1 MKKKIFVT
9 MAMLAL
15 LYVLPVPAQI
25 VSDSY
30 PLLKDRVVREMED
43 YNYEQVI
50 NLVSADTQD
59 SLLLTYKAKAQMA
72 INRYR
77 DAISSWSALP
87 DADSNIQS
95 LVHIG
100 DCYRSMGN
108 YLQAAN
114 YYHRVSDLKPENS
127 FFRSLHVRS
136 LLNANDLK
144 TAIEATH
151 QWLDR
156 DSTSAEAFK
165 YLGMAYEGQDDVAN
179 AFLAYNRAYRLDSLD
194 QQTVAHIAGI
204 FLDNNQV
211 QDAIDLTENYRKS
224 DTTGIDVNRQNAKA
238 YCLNKDF
245 KTAILRYESLK
256 RAGDRSFTTYYYL
269 GMSYYGDNWYYGAYD
284 NLKEA
289 HRLSP
294 NDVGVLYYYGMSAAS
309 TSWKDEGADMLD
321 KAVELSMPNDSVMCK
336 VIDASAVCD
345 AKAGR
350 YKEEIERLKALYSLT
365 KDYYIYYRIGRSYD
379 YGLKDYSKAV
389 AAYEKYMS
397 MVPEERRVA
406 RLKDGTLVENA
417 LSNYQV
423 AERRIK
429 EIKEE
434 KFFRD
439 GFTDKD
445 KLQK

>member
-1 MKKKIFVT
+1 MMKKKKT
-9 MAMLAL
+9 MVILAL
-15 LYVLPVPAQI
+15 LYVLPISAQV
-25 VSDSY
+25 VSDSFQS
-30 PLLKDRVVREMED
+30 LKDKVGREMED

-50 NLVSADTQD
+50 DLVSADTQD
-59 SLLLTYKAKAQMA
+59 SLLLTYKAKAQMSM
-72 INRYR
+72 NRYR

-87 DADSNIQS
+87 NADTNIQS
-95 LVHIG
+95 LVNIG

-114 YYHRVSDLKPENS
+114 YYHQASDLKPENN
-127 FFRSLHVRS
+127 FFRSQYIRS
-136 LLNANDLK
+136 LLNADDFE
-144 TAIEATH
+144 TAIEVTH
-151 QWLDR
+151 SWLER

-165 YLGMAYEGQDDVAN
+165 CLGMAYEGQEDIAN
-179 AFLAYNRAYRLDSLD
+179 AFFAYNRAYRLDSLD

-204 FLDNNQV
+204 FLDNNQI
-211 QDAIDLTENYRKS
+211 QDAIDITENYRKT

-238 YCLNKDF
+238 YCVNKDF
-245 KTAILRYESLK
+245 KTAIQRYESLK

-269 GMSYYGDNWYYGAYD
+269 GIAYYGDNWYYGSYD

-289 HRLSP
+289 HRMNP
-294 NDVGVLYYYGMSAAS
+294 NDVGILYYYGMSAAS

-379 YGLKDYSKAV
+379 YGLKDYSKAI

-397 MVPEERRVA
+397 LVPEDRRVA
-406 RLKDGTLVENA
+406 RLKDGTVIEDA
-417 LSNYQV
+417 LSNYQIT
-423 AERRIK
+423 ERRIK
-429 EIKEE
+429 EIREE
-434 KFFRD
+434 KFFRE
-439 GFTDKD
+439 GFTEKD
-445 KLQK
+445 KP